1 MRIKRGCGPADLDD
15 GFAHR
20 KLTIEAG
27 GRADDAFAPDHCAF
41 DCLARRELDDERND
55 AAVKE
60 IHVVDRGPSLVQHQP
75 LWDIDGSQMWAQGR
89 ELGSRERRQK

>member
-1 MRIKRGCGPADLDD
+1 
-15 GFAHR
+15 
-20 KLTIEAG
+20 
-27 GRADDAFAPDHCAF
+27 
-41 DCLARRELDDERND
+41 
-55 AAVKE
+55 VKE